1 MAVWIYVDF
10 NTTAKFGPD
19 RVYIGT
25 DGALRQDQEF
35 LKSLHPGTP
44 VVLYDE
50 EMEVEAFL
58 ERVTY
63 REDFTAWVGRP
74 DWPALRDLPTGERQS
89 LNARV

>member
-1 MAVWIYVDF
+1 MAVRIYVDF
-10 NTTAKFGPD
+10 NTTARFGRD

-25 DGALRQDQEF
+25 EGALRDDQEF
-35 LKSLHPGTP
+35 LTSLHPGTP

-50 EMEVEAFL
+50 EMEVEAVL

-74 DWPALRDLPTGERQS
+74 DWSTLREIPTGERQS